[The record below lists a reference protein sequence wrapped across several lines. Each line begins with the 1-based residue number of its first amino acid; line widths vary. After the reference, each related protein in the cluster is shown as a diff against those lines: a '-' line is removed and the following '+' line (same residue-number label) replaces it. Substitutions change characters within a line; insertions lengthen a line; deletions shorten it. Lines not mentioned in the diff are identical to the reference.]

1 MNIRQD
7 YSAETAK
14 EFCTELFEELQKH
27 PFASMPKRDSDCLL
41 FFLLEKRGLI
51 PGKNNWEKAKSL
63 GINETKLKS
72 YILDSHAKYGKEDN
86 EEKENNL
93 NALLNKIKND
103 SSKVSIDGDYLII
116 PEENP
121 IIKADFIQS
130 LKEEGFYTDGSFNNE
145 LIKVKVASFLSFI
158 AMKGLLEP
166 KHLTDNMALSKEE
179 LKMVNDFSKT
189 LKSESRLPIDIA
201 KKIGLELFDILK
213 SSAGGII
220 PQLIPLLSK

>member
-51 PGKNNWEKAKSL
+51 PGKNNWEKAKNL

-72 YILDSHAKYGKEDN
+72 YILDSHAKYGKTDEK
-86 EEKENNL
+86 EKENNL
-93 NALLNKIKND
+93 NALLNKIKNN

-145 LIKVKVASFLSFI
+145 LIKVKVASFLSFAI
-158 AMKGLLEP
+158 RKKLFDDNRLE
-166 KHLTDNMALSKEE
+166 EI
-179 LKMVNDFSKT
+179 
-189 LKSESRLPIDIA
+189 LKSSQTERKAIDDFLIAQKSGKEVVLDIA